1 MTTDRDLCL
10 DLGTEHLRWLGD
22 TRFIYGFVRGSE
34 YSAGPFVITML
45 TKEIFF
51 TVVYNS
57 PMQCT
62 IHVKVDTA
70 DKGLMI
76 QRLNETRQAQH
87 DRRDRLDMN
96 TESAEA
102 PETTFSTIP
111 PVRMLEPDSSWISMK
126 SGTKYAKPEKKPSP
140 NWPLTG
146 SWSEGEAM
154 LYV

>member
-1 MTTDRDLCL
+1 
-10 DLGTEHLRWLGD
+10 
-22 TRFIYGFVRGSE
+22 
-34 YSAGPFVITML
+34 
-45 TKEIFF
+45 
-51 TVVYNS
+51 
-57 PMQCT
+57 MQCT

-87 DRRDRLDMN
+87 DRKGHLDIN
-96 TESAEA
+96 LESTDVPEA
-102 PETTFSTIP
+102 TFSARP

-126 SGTKYAKPEKKPSP
+126 SGTNYAKPEKKPSP
-140 NWPLTG
+140 KWPVTG